1 MQAGHESLW
10 DIASVVPGRTIP
22 NTQSSLW
29 NRSIEVVI
37 IRYTAS
43 TTVDAVLCNLNC
55 FFEELDIF
63 YD

>member
-1 MQAGHESLW
+1 MQAGHGLLQ
-10 DIASVVPGRTIP
+10 DIASVVLGCTIP

-29 NRSIEVVI
+29 NKSIEVVI

-43 TTVDAVLCNLNC
+43 MAADAVLCNLNR